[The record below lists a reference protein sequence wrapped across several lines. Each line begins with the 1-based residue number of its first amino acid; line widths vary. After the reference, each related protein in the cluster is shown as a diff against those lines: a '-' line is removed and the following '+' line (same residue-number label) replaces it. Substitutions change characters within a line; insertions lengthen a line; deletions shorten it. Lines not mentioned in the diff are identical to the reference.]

1 MEWIILSVIIVSI
14 SIGIYKLGEKQ
25 GIEKVNNVQ
34 IDVGTWVKV
43 IKPVKHK
50 SVFLKNPE
58 KVPSGVEGIVTNT
71 KIPDNIILVGKYIAG
86 KEISIFV
93 ASPWLESFER
103 SKFMGI
109 NEFGKLRI
117 IPESQVSKDVKK
129 TTLEALYEY
138 EEEYKA
144 IFSSNN

>member
-14 SIGIYKLGEKQ
+14 TIGIYKSGEKK
-25 GIEKVNNVQ
+25 GIERVNNAQ

-43 IKPVKHK
+43 IKPVEHK
-50 SVFLKNPE
+50 DATKQKLGEIPT
-58 KVPSGVEGIVTNT
+58 GVRGIVTDT
-71 KIPDNIILVGKYIAG
+71 EFPDNVFLVNKYVAG

-103 SKFMGI
+103 PELDGI

-117 IPESQVSKDVKK
+117 IPESRVSEDVKK
-129 TTLEALYEY
+129 RTLEALHE
-138 EEEYKA
+138 KG
-144 IFSSNN
+144 IIL